1 MIFFNGFTGWSSSGY
16 AYTIGTLRVSSLV
29 HGLDWDALFIW
40 DISWFTCV
48 SFSWATYLTG
58 ILGST
63 AGALAFLNI
72 SYRVMNESLCPFPS
86 FTSGLAGDGF
96 CSA

>member
-29 HGLDWDALFIW
+29 NGFDWDAIFIW
-40 DISWFTCV
+40 ALSWFISL
-48 SFSWATYLTG
+48 SFYWDTYLTG

-63 AGALAFLNI
+63 TGALAFLNI